1 MLVEM
6 SSKHNVGII
15 PARLNSTRFPKKI
28 LADINGKPM
37 VIRTAEQVSRAKS
50 LDRIIIAID
59 SNETYE
65 ALKNFDYEITMT
77 SVSHKSGSDRIA
89 EVVNNIENV
98 GVIINIQADEPFI
111 DPSLI
116 DNLVLAHSETNIE
129 MSTLVSTNISKED
142 YENKSIV
149 KAFLDKN
156 GFAVD
161 FKRNGSSIYKHLGI
175 YGFTKKSL
183 LKFVSLE
190 QTNNEKLRNL
200 EQMRAIDNGIKIKA
214 VLTDK
219 DSLSINTPEDFSILT
234 SGDRL

>member
-1 MLVEM
+1 M
-6 SSKHNVGII
+6 SNKHNVGII

-37 VIRTAEQVSRAKS
+37 VIHTAEQVSKAKS

-234 SGDRL
+234 SGDRLQ

>member
-1 MLVEM
+1 
-6 SSKHNVGII
+6 
-15 PARLNSTRFPKKI
+15 
-28 LADINGKPM
+28 M
-37 VIRTAEQVSRAKS
+37 VIHTAEQVSKAKS

-234 SGDRL
+234 SGDRLQ